1 MMNRKKEKESL
12 KQREQRNGYEEDV
25 KNLNDFRAAFVF
37 QKPPLTFMDKG
48 YYEEKKIKEEQLE
61 ENKKNKEKGE

>member
-25 KNLNDFRAAFVF
+25 KDLNDFRAAFVF
-37 QKPPLTFMDKG
+37 QNHHSHFWIERNNL
-48 YYEEKKIKEEQLE
+48 KKIRKTKYKENESLSS
-61 ENKKNKEKGE
+61 

>member
-1 MMNRKKEKESL
+1 MRKIEKESL

-25 KNLNDFRAAFVF
+25 KNLNDFRTAFLN

>member
-25 KNLNDFRAAFVF
+25 KNLNDFRAAFLN
-37 QKPPLTFMDKG
+37 QKPPLTFLDR
-48 YYEEKKIKEEQLE
+48 EEQLE
-61 ENKKNKEKGE
+61 ENKKNKIQGE

>member
-12 KQREQRNGYEEDV
+12 KQREQRDGYEEDV

-37 QKPPLTFMDKG
+37 QKPPLTFLDKG
-48 YYEEKKIKEEQLE
+48 YYEEKK
-61 ENKKNKEKGE
+61 

>member
-37 QKPPLTFMDKG
+37 QKPPLTFLDKG
-48 YYEEKKIKEEQLE
+48 YYDDDKEKEEEEEEKK
-61 ENKKNKEKGE
+61 

>member
-1 MMNRKKEKESL
+1 VLEIKICGEMMNRKKEKESL

-37 QKPPLTFMDKG
+37 QKPPLTFLDR
-48 YYEEKKIKEEQLE
+48 EEQLE
-61 ENKKNKEKGE
+61 ENKKNKIQGE